1 MFLLIKAAGSLS
13 YGHTYAFY
21 FYGSKIVV
29 YQLGAGLSFKA
40 TNEILNKKTGGEI
53 YINYNDRSRLCA
65 NAMNS
70 AFV

>member
-40 TNEILNKKTGGEI
+40 TNEI
-53 YINYNDRSRLCA
+53 
-65 NAMNS
+65 
-70 AFV
+70 